1 MHLNCF
7 CKGVQMSETSFTKGL
22 YLVATPIG
30 NLGDISARAAAVL
43 TNADV
48 IACEDTRN
56 TKKLLDLLGITGK
69 SLTPYHE
76 HNADR
81 ARPRILERLRNG
93 EMIALVSDAGTPLV
107 SDPGYRLVQ
116 DCIEQNIYVT
126 AIPGASAVL
135 TALQLS
141 GLPCHRFLFEG
152 FLPPKTVARKKE
164 LAVLADIPATLIFYE
179 SPQRLEETLSDMAAV
194 LGTRQAAVV
203 RELTKKFEQTVR
215 GTFDELSGYYRKNGW
230 PKGEIVIVVAP
241 AEQKFPGREE
251 IDALL
256 KRALTT
262 MSVKDAAAFVAGQT
276 GESKKQIYQ
285 EALKLKNETE

>member
-1 MHLNCF
+1 MKN
-7 CKGVQMSETSFTKGL
+7 GL
-22 YLVATPIG
+22 YVVATPIG
-30 NLGDISARAAAVL
+30 NLGDISARAADVL

-56 TKKLLDLLGITGK
+56 TKKLLALLGITGK

-152 FLPPKTVARKKE
+152 FLPPKTVAR
-164 LAVLADIPATLIFYE
+164 
-179 SPQRLEETLSDMAAV
+179 
-194 LGTRQAAVV
+194 
-203 RELTKKFEQTVR
+203 
-215 GTFDELSGYYRKNGW
+215 
-230 PKGEIVIVVAP
+230 
-241 AEQKFPGREE
+241 
-251 IDALL
+251 
-256 KRALTT
+256 
-262 MSVKDAAAFVAGQT
+262 
-276 GESKKQIYQ
+276 
-285 EALKLKNETE
+285 

>member
-1 MHLNCF
+1 
-7 CKGVQMSETSFTKGL
+7 MSETSFTKGL

-56 TKKLLDLLGITGK
+56 TKKLLALLGITGK

-215 GTFDELSGYYRKNGW
+215 GTFDELSDYYRKNGW